1 MRFVYDYALYKFT
14 FIIIIITR
22 SQRRRRKPRLRR
34 STIPHPVYE
43 SSFWTSQEVHTKRRT
58 IKSTS
63 RPHAVF
69 LVPRL
74 HCETS
79 SARCSQLV
87 HRPIGRYRRS
97 TQRNEYDILK
107 TSGRYAAATTNAN
120 SNTNVNHLTTIL
132 TTFAQRMGYDCHD
145 RKSTCCK

>member
-1 MRFVYDYALYKFT
+1 MTTRCINSRSLSLSLHGRSAADASPAYA
-14 FIIIIITR
+14 
-22 SQRRRRKPRLRR
+22 
-34 STIPHPVYE
+34 STLPHPVFE

-69 LVPRL
+69 LVPRV
-74 HCETS
+74 HCETN

-97 TQRNEYDILK
+97 TQRNQYDVLK

-145 RKSTCCK
+145 RK

>member
-1 MRFVYDYALYKFT
+1 MTTRCINSRSLSLSLHGRSAADASPAYA
-14 FIIIIITR
+14 
-22 SQRRRRKPRLRR
+22 
-34 STIPHPVYE
+34 STLPHPVFE

-69 LVPRL
+69 LVPRV
-74 HCETS
+74 HCETN

-97 TQRNEYDILK
+97 TQGNQYDVLK

-145 RKSTCCK
+145 RK